1 MKNKFLLRSTIAV
14 VAGVFLAAGSASGQT
29 QLDKKAVLNKFLV
42 NSGKIPARHS
52 KLLSSGM
59 QNLMHLTSTLNAKHS
74 KAGIGDDGGLFNGH
88 GKTLGQAQP
97 KGQILSNALRAA
109 ALANSE
115 GPGETIRVSNP
126 ALDFLNSATT
136 GFTQSESSSAWCG
149 NTIVAGYNDS
159 GAFLRTAGVNFLGA
173 WSFSSASYSH
183 DGGKT
188 FVDVGFLN
196 PGPTAP
202 GASSPNFIAGD
213 PVIACTSPSQ
223 FYYASI
229 FASGQ
234 DSGGNFFNGVAINTS
249 GDGGQTWSAPV
260 AAVAKDF
267 SHAIDKPWLAA
278 DPTNAKR
285 LYVTYTDFDFSFPTT
300 GTCAND
306 SRLAVELV
314 ASTDGGN
321 TWGAPVV
328 IDEECGASFNGVTGS
343 NVLVGPDGKVYVGF
357 EFYPVTPNNEI
368 HIRTSADHGQT
379 FGAPVVVT
387 NAVVPNGD
395 AGLGHLQGGFR
406 NNEFPQL
413 AIDRTSKAS
422 RGTLYVAW
430 SDGRNNQVVD
440 ISTFTGTY
448 AYPDILVAK
457 STDSGQT
464 FSSPATVS
472 PTPSDFAGAGRDQF
486 FPGIAVDKDG
496 EVGVCYYDRRDQ
508 PDNSVI
514 DRYCSVSRNQGASWD
529 EQRVSFSEWLPLHS
543 ADGLIN
549 PTYIGDYDAIT
560 GDFLLGSDGFFG
572 TFEIQTNG
580 NPDVFAKKFF

>member
-1 MKNKFLLRSTIAV
+1 MKKNKLLFRSIIAV
-14 VAGVFLAAGSASGQT
+14 VAGIFLAAGSASGQT
-29 QLDKKAVLNKFLV
+29 QLDKKALLNKLLV
-42 NSGKIPARHS
+42 NSGKLPARQS

-59 QNLMHLTSTLNAKHS
+59 QNVMHLTSVLNAKHS
-74 KAGIGDDGGLFNGH
+74 KAGVGDDGGLFNGPT
-88 GKTLGQAQP
+88 KSLAAQP
-97 KGQILSNALRAA
+97 NRQLLSNALRAMVLTN
-109 ALANSE
+109 AL
-115 GPGETIRVSNP
+115 GPGGTIPVSNP
-126 ALDFLNSATT
+126 ALDFVNSVTT

-159 GAFLRTAGVNFLGA
+159 GAYLRTAGVNFLGA

-196 PGPTAP
+196 PGPTGP

-223 FYYASI
+223 FYYTSI

-249 GDGGQTWSAPV
+249 SDGGQTWGAPA

-267 SHAIDKPWLAA
+267 SHSIDKPWLAA
-278 DPTNAKR
+278 DPTNPLR
-285 LYVTYTDFDFSFPTT
+285 LYVTYTDFDFSFPIT

-306 SRLAVELV
+306 FRIAVELV
-314 ASTDGGN
+314 ASVDGGN

-328 IDEECGASFNGVTGS
+328 IDEECGASLNSVTGS
-343 NVLVGPDGKVYVGF
+343 NVLVGPDGKVYVAF
-357 EFYPVTPNNEI
+357 EFYPITPDNEI
-368 HIRTSADHGQT
+368 HIRTSADHSQT
-379 FGAPVVVT
+379 FGTPVVIT
-387 NAVVPNGD
+387 NAVVPNG
-395 AGLGHLQGGFR
+395 AGGLLQGGFR

-413 AIDRTSKAS
+413 AIDRSKKAS

-440 ISTFTGTY
+440 ISSFTGMY

-464 FSSPATVS
+464 FSSPTTVS
-472 PTPSDFAGAGRDQF
+472 PTEAEFEGAGRDQF

-496 EVGVCYYDRRDQ
+496 EVGVCYYDRREES
-508 PDNSVI
+508 DNSVI
-514 DRYCSVSRNQGASWD
+514 DRYCSVSRNNGASWD

-549 PTYIGDYDAIT
+549 PTYIGDYDAIA
-560 GDFLLGSDGFFG
+560 GDFLLGRDGFFG

>member
-1 MKNKFLLRSTIAV
+1 MKNKFLFKTTIAV
-14 VAGVFLAAGSASGQT
+14 VAGVFLATGSVSGQT
-29 QLDKKAVLNKFLV
+29 QADRKALLNKMLV
-42 NSGKIPARHS
+42 NSGKIPARQN

-59 QNLMHLTSTLNAKHS
+59 QNLMHLTSALNAKHS
-74 KAGIGDDGGLFNGH
+74 KAGVGDDGGLFNGPT
-88 GKTLGQAQP
+88 KSLAAQP
-97 KGQILSNALRAA
+97 KALILSNALRAA
-109 ALANSE
+109 ALANAE

-126 ALDFLNSATT
+126 ALDFLTSVTT
-136 GFTQSESSSAWCG
+136 GFTQSETSSAWCG

-173 WSFSSASYSH
+173 WSFSSASYSN
-183 DGGKT
+183 DGGRT
-188 FVDVGFLN
+188 FVDIGFLN
-196 PGPTAP
+196 PGPTGPTAN
-202 GASSPNFIAGD
+202 SPNFIAGD

-223 FYYASI
+223 FYYTSI

-249 GDGGQTWSAPV
+249 SNGGQTWSAPA

-267 SHAIDKPWLAA
+267 SHGIDKPWLAA
-278 DPTNAKR
+278 DPTNPKR

-306 SRLAVELV
+306 SRLAIELV
-314 ASTDGGN
+314 ASGDGGN
-321 TWGAPVV
+321 TWGTPVV
-328 IDEECGASFNGVTGS
+328 IDEECGASLNGVQGS

-357 EFYPVTPNNEI
+357 EFFPITPDNEI
-368 HIRTSADHGQT
+368 HIRTSADHGKT
-379 FGAPVVVT
+379 FGAPVVIT

-395 AGLGHLQGGFR
+395 AGTGHLQGGFR

-464 FSSPATVS
+464 FSSPTTVS
-472 PTPSDFAGAGRDQF
+472 PTPADFEGAGRDQF

-496 EVGVCYYDRRDQ
+496 EVGVCYYDRREE
-508 PDNSVI
+508 PDNSAI

-529 EQRVSFSEWLPLHS
+529 EQRVSSSEWLPLHN

-549 PTYIGDYDAIT
+549 TVYIGDYDALAS
-560 GDFLLGSDGFFG
+560 DFLLGSDGFFG

>member
-1 MKNKFLLRSTIAV
+1 MKNKFLFKTTIAV
-14 VAGVFLAAGSASGQT
+14 VAGVFLATGSVSGQT
-29 QLDKKAVLNKFLV
+29 QADRKALLNKMLV
-42 NSGKIPARHS
+42 NSGKIPARQN

-59 QNLMHLTSTLNAKHS
+59 QNLMHLTSALNAKHS
-74 KAGIGDDGGLFNGH
+74 KAGVGDDGGLFNGPT
-88 GKTLGQAQP
+88 KSLAAQP
-97 KGQILSNALRAA
+97 KSLILSNALRAA
-109 ALANSE
+109 ALANAE
-115 GPGETIRVSNP
+115 GPGDTIRVSNP
-126 ALDFLNSATT
+126 ALDFLTSVTT
-136 GFTQSESSSAWCG
+136 GFTQSETSSAWCG

-173 WSFSSASYSH
+173 WSFSSASYSN
-183 DGGKT
+183 DGGRT
-188 FVDVGFLN
+188 FVDIGFLN
-196 PGPTAP
+196 PGPTGPTAN
-202 GASSPNFIAGD
+202 SPNFIAGD

-223 FYYASI
+223 FYYTSI

-249 GDGGQTWSAPV
+249 SNGGQTWSAPA

-267 SHAIDKPWLAA
+267 SHGIDKPWLAA
-278 DPTNAKR
+278 DPTNPKR

-306 SRLAVELV
+306 SRLAIELV
-314 ASTDGGN
+314 ASADGGN
-321 TWGAPVV
+321 TWGTPVV
-328 IDEECGASFNGVTGS
+328 IDEECGASLNGVQGS

-357 EFYPVTPNNEI
+357 EFFPFTPDNEI
-368 HIRTSADHGQT
+368 HIRTSADHGKT
-379 FGAPVVVT
+379 FGAPVVIT

-395 AGLGHLQGGFR
+395 AGTGHLQGGFR

-464 FSSPATVS
+464 FSSPTTVS
-472 PTPSDFAGAGRDQF
+472 PTPADFEGAGRDQF

-496 EVGVCYYDRRDQ
+496 EVGVCYYDRREE
-508 PDNSVI
+508 PDNSAI
-514 DRYCSVSRNQGASWD
+514 DRYCSVSRNQGARWD
-529 EQRVSFSEWLPLHS
+529 EQRVSSSEWLPLHN

-549 PTYIGDYDAIT
+549 TVYIGDYDALAS
-560 GDFLLGSDGFFG
+560 DFLLGSDGFFG

>member
-1 MKNKFLLRSTIAV
+1 MKNKSLLRSTIAV

-29 QLDKKAVLNKFLV
+29 PSDRKALLNKMLV
-42 NSGKIPARHS
+42 NSGKIPARQS
-52 KLLSSGM
+52 KLLSAGM
-59 QNLMHLTSTLNAKHS
+59 QNLMHLTNALNAKHS
-74 KAGIGDDGGLFNGH
+74 KTGVGDDGGLFNGPA
-88 GKTLGQAQP
+88 KSLAAQSN
-97 KGQILSNALRAA
+97 GQILGNALRAA
-109 ALANSE
+109 AMANAS
-115 GPGETIRVSNP
+115 GPGGTLRVSNP
-126 ALDFLNSATT
+126 ALDFVNSITT
-136 GFTQSESSSAWCG
+136 GFTQSETSSAWCG

-159 GAFLRTAGVNFLGA
+159 GAYLRTAGVNFLGA

-183 DGGKT
+183 DGGRT

-196 PGPTAP
+196 PGPTGPTAN
-202 GASSPNFIAGD
+202 SPNFIAGD
-213 PVIACTSPSQ
+213 PVVACTSPSQ
-223 FYYASI
+223 FYYTSI

-234 DSGGNFFNGVAINTS
+234 DSSGNFFNGVAINAS
-249 GDGGQTWSAPV
+249 SDGGQTWSYPT

-267 SHAIDKPWLAA
+267 SHGIDKPWLAA

-285 LYVTYTDFDFSFPTT
+285 LYVTYTDFDFSFPAT
-300 GTCAND
+300 GACAND
-306 SRLAVELV
+306 FRLAIELV

-328 IDEECGASFNGVTGS
+328 IDEECGASLNGVQGS

-357 EFYPVTPNNEI
+357 EFFPVTPDNEI

-379 FGAPVVVT
+379 FGTPAVIT

-395 AGLGHLQGGFR
+395 AGTGLLQGGFR

-413 AIDRTSKAS
+413 AIDRTGKAS

-464 FSSPATVS
+464 FSSPTTVS
-472 PTPSDFAGAGRDQF
+472 PMPANFDGAGRDQF

-514 DRYCSVSRNQGASWD
+514 DRYCSVSRNHGASWD
-529 EQRVSFSEWLPLHS
+529 EQRMSFSEWLPLHS
-543 ADGLIN
+543 ADQLIN

-572 TFEIQTNG
+572 TFEIQING

>member
-1 MKNKFLLRSTIAV
+1 MKNKFLFRSTIAV
-14 VAGVFLAAGSASGQT
+14 VAGVFLAVGSTSGQT
-29 QLDKKAVLNKFLV
+29 QLDKKALLNKMLV
-42 NSGKIPARHS
+42 NSGKIPARQS

-59 QNLMHLTSTLNAKHS
+59 QNLMHVTSALNAKHT
-74 KAGIGDDGGLFNGH
+74 KAGIGDDGGLFNGPT
-88 GKTLGQAQP
+88 KSLAAQS
-97 KGQILSNALRAA
+97 KGQTLSNALRAA
-109 ALANSE
+109 ALANAE

-126 ALDFLNSATT
+126 ALDFVNSVTT
-136 GFTQSESSSAWCG
+136 GFTQSETSSAWCG
-149 NTIVAGYNDS
+149 DTIVAGYNDS
-159 GAFLRTAGVNFLGA
+159 GAYLRTAGVNFLGA

-183 DGGKT
+183 DGGRT
-188 FVDVGFLN
+188 FVDIGFLN
-196 PGPTAP
+196 PGPTGPTANNF
-202 GASSPNFIAGD
+202 NFIAGD
-213 PVIACTSPSQ
+213 PVIACSSPSQ
-223 FYYASI
+223 FYYTSI

-249 GDGGQTWSAPV
+249 SNGGQTWSEPV

-267 SHAIDKPWLAA
+267 SHGIDKPWLVV

-306 SRLAVELV
+306 ARFAIELV
-314 ASTDGGN
+314 ASADGGS

-328 IDEECGASFNGVTGS
+328 IDEECGASLNGVQGS
-343 NVLVGPDGKVYVGF
+343 NVLVGPDGKVYVAF
-357 EFYPVTPNNEI
+357 EFFPVTPDNEI

-379 FGAPVVVT
+379 FGAPVVIT
-387 NAVVPNGD
+387 NAVVPNG
-395 AGLGHLQGGFR
+395 AGGLLQGGFR

-413 AIDRTSKAS
+413 AIDRSGKAS

-440 ISTFTGTY
+440 ISSFTGTY

-464 FSSPATVS
+464 FSSPTTVS
-472 PTPSDFAGAGRDQF
+472 PTPADFDGAGRDQF

-496 EVGVCYYDRRDQ
+496 HVGVCYYDRREES
-508 PDNSVI
+508 DNSVI
-514 DRYCSVSRNQGASWD
+514 DRYCSVSRNQGASWN
-529 EQRVSFSEWLPLHS
+529 ERRVSSSEWLPMHD

-549 PTYIGDYDAIT
+549 TVYIGDYDALT
-560 GDFLLGSDGFFG
+560 SDFLLGDDGFFG

-580 NPDVFAKKFF
+580 NADVFGKKF

>member
-1 MKNKFLLRSTIAV
+1 MKKNRLLFRSTIAV
-14 VAGVFLAAGSASGQT
+14 VAGIFLATGIASGQA
-29 QLDKKAVLNKFLV
+29 QLDKKALLNKFLV
-42 NSGKIPARHS
+42 NSGKIPARQS

-59 QNLMHLTSTLNAKHS
+59 QNLMHLTSTMNAKHT
-74 KAGIGDDGGLFNGH
+74 KAGIGDDGGLFNGPT
-88 GKTLGQAQP
+88 KSLAAQS
-97 KGQILSNALRAA
+97 KAQILGNALRAA
-109 ALANSE
+109 VMANAE

-126 ALDFLNSATT
+126 ALDFVNSVTT
-136 GFTQSESSSAWCG
+136 GFTQSETSSAWCG

-183 DGGKT
+183 DGGRT
-188 FVDVGFLN
+188 FVDIGFLN
-196 PGPTAP
+196 PGPTGPTAN
-202 GASSPNFIAGD
+202 SPNFIAGD

-223 FYYASI
+223 FYYTSI

-234 DSGGNFFNGVAINTS
+234 DSSGNFFNGVAINTS
-249 GDGGQTWSAPV
+249 GNGGQTWSAPA

-267 SHAIDKPWLAA
+267 SHGIDKPWLAA
-278 DPTNAKR
+278 DPTNSQR
-285 LYVTYTDFDFSFPTT
+285 LYVTYTDFDGSFPAT

-306 SRLAVELV
+306 FRIAVELV

-328 IDEECGASFNGVTGS
+328 IDEECGASFNGVQGS
-343 NVLVGPDGKVYVGF
+343 NVLVGPDGKVYVAF
-357 EFYPVTPNNEI
+357 EFFPGLTPDNEI

-379 FGAPVVVT
+379 FGAPVVIT
-387 NAVVPNGD
+387 NAVVPNG
-395 AGLGHLQGGFR
+395 AGGLLQGGFR

-413 AIDRTSKAS
+413 AIDRTKKSS

-440 ISTFTGTY
+440 ISSFTGIY

-464 FSSPATVS
+464 FSNPTTVS
-472 PTPSDFAGAGRDQF
+472 PTPANFDGAGRDQF
-486 FPGIAVDKDG
+486 FPGIAVDSDG
-496 EVGVCYYDRRDQ
+496 HVGVCYYDRREES
-508 PDNSVI
+508 DNSVI
-514 DRYCSVSRNQGASWD
+514 DRFCSVSQNRGATWD
-529 EQRVSFSEWLPLHS
+529 EQRVSFSEWLPLHN

-549 PTYIGDYDAIT
+549 TVYIGDYDALT
-560 GDFLLGSDGFFG
+560 SDFLLGSDGFFG
-572 TFEIQTNG
+572 TFEIQING
-580 NPDVFAKKFF
+580 NPDVFAKKF

>member
-29 QLDKKAVLNKFLV
+29 QLDKKTLLNKLLV
-42 NSGKIPARHS
+42 NSGKIPARHA

-59 QNLMHLTSTLNAKHS
+59 QNVMHLTNAMNAKHT
-74 KAGIGDDGGLFNGH
+74 KAGVGDDGGLFNGPT
-88 GKTLGQAQP
+88 KPLAAPSNGQN
-97 KGQILSNALRAA
+97 LSSALRAA
-109 ALANSE
+109 AMANAAA
-115 GPGETIRVSNP
+115 PGGTIRVSNP
-126 ALDFLNSATT
+126 ALDFVNSITT
-136 GFTQSESSSAWCG
+136 GFTQSETSSAWCG
-149 NTIVAGYNDS
+149 NNIVAGYNDS

-173 WSFSSASYSH
+173 WSFSSASYSN
-183 DGGKT
+183 DGGRT
-188 FVDVGFLN
+188 FVDIGFLN
-196 PGPTAP
+196 PGPTGPTAN
-202 GASSPNFIAGD
+202 SPNFIAGD
-213 PVIACTSPSQ
+213 PVVACTSPSQ
-223 FYYASI
+223 FYYTSI

-234 DSGGNFFNGVAINTS
+234 DSSGNFFNGVAINTS
-249 GDGGQTWSAPV
+249 SNGGQTWSAPV

-267 SHAIDKPWLAA
+267 SHGIDKPWLAA

-328 IDEECGASFNGVTGS
+328 IDEECGASLNGVTGS

-379 FGAPVVVT
+379 FGATVVIN
-387 NAVVPNGD
+387 NAVVPNG
-395 AGLGHLQGGFR
+395 AGGLLQGGFR

-413 AIDRTSKAS
+413 AIDKTSKAS

-440 ISTFTGTY
+440 ISSFTGTY
-448 AYPDILVAK
+448 AYPDILVAT

-464 FSSPATVS
+464 FSNPVTVS
-472 PTPSDFAGAGRDQF
+472 PTPADFEGAGRDQF

-508 PDNSVI
+508 ADNSVI
-514 DRYCSVSRNQGASWD
+514 DRYCSVSRNHGASWD
-529 EQRVSFSEWLPLHS
+529 EQRVSFSEWLPLHN

-549 PTYIGDYDAIT
+549 TVYIGDYDALT
-560 GDFLLGSDGFFG
+560 SDFLLGSDGFFG
-572 TFEIQTNG
+572 TFEIQING

>member
-1 MKNKFLLRSTIAV
+1 MKNKFLFRSTIAV

-29 QLDKKAVLNKFLV
+29 PSDRKALLNKLLV
-42 NSGKIPARHS
+42 NSGKIPARQS

-59 QNLMHLTSTLNAKHS
+59 QNLMHLTSALNAKQT
-74 KAGIGDDGGLFNGH
+74 KAGVGDDSGLFNGPT
-88 GKTLGQAQP
+88 KSLAAQS

-109 ALANSE
+109 AANAA
-115 GPGETIRVSNP
+115 GPGGTIRVSNP
-126 ALDFLNSATT
+126 ALDFLNSVTT
-136 GFTQSESSSAWCG
+136 GFTQSETSSAWCG

-159 GAFLRTAGVNFLGA
+159 GAYLRTAGVNFLGA
-173 WSFSSASYSH
+173 WSFSSASYSN
-183 DGGKT
+183 DGGRT
-188 FVDVGFLN
+188 FVDIGFLN
-196 PGPTAP
+196 PGPTGP
-202 GASSPNFIAGD
+202 GANSPNFIAGD
-213 PVIACTSPSQ
+213 PVVACTSPSQ
-223 FYYASI
+223 FYYTSI

-234 DSGGNFFNGVAINTS
+234 DTSGNFFNGVAINTS
-249 GDGGQTWSAPV
+249 SNGGQTWSAPV
-260 AAVAKDF
+260 AAVAKNF
-267 SHAIDKPWLAA
+267 SHSIDKPWLAA
-278 DPTNAKR
+278 DPTNAQR
-285 LYVTYTDFDFSFPTT
+285 LYVTYTDFDFSFPAT

-328 IDEECGASFNGVTGS
+328 IDEECGASLNGVTGS

-379 FGAPVVVT
+379 FGAQVVVT
-387 NAVVPNGD
+387 NAVVPNG
-395 AGLGHLQGGFR
+395 AGGSLQGGFR
-406 NNEFPQL
+406 NNEFPQM
-413 AIDRTSKAS
+413 AIDRTNKAS

-440 ISTFTGTY
+440 ISSFTGTY
-448 AYPDILVAK
+448 AYPDILVAA

-464 FSSPATVS
+464 FSSPTTVS
-472 PTPSDFAGAGRDQF
+472 PTPADFEGAGRDQF

-496 EVGVCYYDRRDQ
+496 EVGVCYYDRRDD

-514 DRYCSVSRNQGASWD
+514 DRYCSVSRNHGASWD
-529 EQRVSFSEWLPLHS
+529 EQRVSFSEWLPLHY

-549 PTYIGDYDAIT
+549 ALYIGDYDALAS
-560 GDFLLGSDGFFG
+560 DFLLGSDGFFG